1 MTLVQRAIRRA
12 VAWPYVGRAVGLLL
26 LAVAALLVWRKR
38 QRAAKGYVRA
48 VQDVAKARERQAD
61 AVTRADDARR
71 EGDMFVRQRALE
83 DREIAEH
90 KAREAMRERERLHAE
105 IDRAETPQA
114 VADELNRL
122 LGL

>member
-1 MTLVQRAIRRA
+1 MTLIQRVIRKA
-12 VAWPYVGRAVGLLL
+12 VAWPYIGRALGVLL
-26 LAVAALLVWRKR
+26 LAVAAMLVWRKR

-71 EGDMFVRQRALE
+71 KGDMYLRQRALE
-83 DREIAEH
+83 DREIAEY

-105 IDRAETPQA
+105 IDRAETPEA